1 MHIGLVGGRAEAPAY
16 GVKLPFRRY
25 QRHVI
30 ACFRQR
36 RALAP
41 TVSRRIVHLMGC
53 DGLTGG
59 IATADSMNLAVENGH
74 GYGTKAHFKRA

>member
-36 RALAP
+36 R
-41 TVSRRIVHLMGC
+41 VQLMGC
-53 DGLTGG
+53 NGLTSG
-59 IATADSMNLAVENGH
+59 IATADSINLAVENGH